1 MNSNILFLAINS
13 KAYLIITYIVYP
25 LTQFFVSAM
34 PLNTRQNAK
43 KVKENIL
50 IKGRTYRKGD
60 ENGKI

>member
-1 MNSNILFLAINS
+1 MEKEFNNYKEKQRYYAQKS
-13 KAYLIITYIVYP
+13 KES
-25 LTQFFVSAM
+25 TQFFVSAM